1 MRKKNVL
8 LPTTTK
14 RQRVEVENEIES
26 ETAKFRKC
34 ILNIYFRSVYNML
47 PRTNAFTFADLYTCV
62 WECVYFSVKC
72 WMWKWSHTN
81 VHAHCGVFSHR
92 HTLNYADYFILC
104 FVVLLLLLLLCFF
117 YRFHYTSISCVYV
130 PVLMLF
136 TFFPPSFS
144 IACLLVYTQVVRLFH
159 RLLYWRFHWK
169 WNLLQMRLDKAKSK
183 KRTQKK
189 YGIIEMKT
197 WKCGFWSHRAN
208 TLTRIR
214 ERYSITLATAHLNR
228 AYVVERSQR
237 LVSYKRDVRYRLE

>member
-1 MRKKNVL
+1 
-8 LPTTTK
+8 
-14 RQRVEVENEIES
+14 
-26 ETAKFRKC
+26 
-34 ILNIYFRSVYNML
+34 ML

-62 WECVYFSVKC
+62 WECVYLSVKC

-92 HTLNYADYFILC
+92 HTQLCRLFHIMLCC
-104 FVVLLLLLLLCFF
+104 FVVAIIIMFF
-117 YRFHYTSISCVYV
+117 LPFPLHIHFVNVYV

-136 TFFPPSFS
+136 TFFPPYFS
-144 IACLLVYTQVVRLFH
+144 IACLLVCTHVVRSFH

-197 WKCGFWSHRAN
+197 WKCGFWSHRAY

-237 LVSYKRDVRYRLE
+237 LVSYERCAILIGIRQRQNIR

>member
-8 LPTTTK
+8 LPSDERTATAIATTK

-62 WECVYFSVKC
+62 WECVYLSVKC

-92 HTLNYADYFILC
+92 HTQLCRLFHIMLCC
-104 FVVLLLLLLLCFF
+104 FVVAIIIMFLLPFPLHIHFV
-117 YRFHYTSISCVYV
+117 SVYV

-183 KRTQKK
+183 KRTQKNM
-189 YGIIEMKT
+189 E
-197 WKCGFWSHRAN
+197 
-208 TLTRIR
+208 
-214 ERYSITLATAHLNR
+214 
-228 AYVVERSQR
+228 
-237 LVSYKRDVRYRLE
+237 